1 MVMQVEGLTK
11 AYGDVMAVQDLDF
24 TVRPGFVT
32 GFLGPNGA
40 GKSTTMRVLM
50 GLDRPTSGRAL
61 INGRPFAEHAAP
73 LRVAGALL
81 DTEFFH
87 PGRSPRTH
95 LRAMALTHSIP
106 RSRVDAVLDQVG
118 LTGVRGR
125 RAGGFSLGMRQR
137 FGLATA
143 LLGDPG
149 TLILDEPFNG
159 LDPEGI
165 RWLRALLRELADEGR
180 TVLVSS
186 HLLAEMSE
194 TADRVLVIGR
204 GRLIADTTMEEFT
217 GRSRVYR
224 VTSSDAALL
233 ARVLAEKGGDASR
246 VSEKSLDVSGV
257 ERDAIEL
264 TALEQ
269 AIELFDVL
277 PQGRSLEETFVQLTQ
292 ESVEYRSSE
301 RGESW

>member
-11 AYGDVMAVQDLDF
+11 TYGDVTAVKDLDF

-61 INGRPFAEHAAP
+61 IGGRLFADHAAP

-95 LRAMALTHSIP
+95 LRAMSLTHSIP
-106 RSRVDAVLDQVG
+106 RSRVGEVLDQVG
-118 LTGVRGR
+118 LAGAGGK

-186 HLLAEMSE
+186 HLLAEMAE

-204 GRLIADTTMEEFT
+204 GRMIADTTMEEFT

-233 ARVLAEKGGDASR
+233 ARVLGEKGGDASR
-246 VSEKSLDVSGV
+246 VGEESLDVSGV
-257 ERDAIEL
+257 ERDVIEL

-301 RGESW
+301 RGGSR

>member
-11 AYGDVMAVQDLDF
+11 TYGDVTAVKDLDF

-61 INGRPFAEHAAP
+61 IGGRLFADHAAP

-106 RSRVDAVLDQVG
+106 RSRVDEVLDQVG
-118 LTGVRGR
+118 LAGVGGK

-165 RWLRALLRELADEGR
+165 RWLRVLLRELADEGR

-186 HLLAEMSE
+186 HLLAEMAE

-233 ARVLAEKGGDASR
+233 ARVLGERGGDASR
-246 VSEKSLDVSGV
+246 VGEKSLDVSGV
-257 ERDAIEL
+257 ERDVIEL

-301 RGESW
+301 RGGSR